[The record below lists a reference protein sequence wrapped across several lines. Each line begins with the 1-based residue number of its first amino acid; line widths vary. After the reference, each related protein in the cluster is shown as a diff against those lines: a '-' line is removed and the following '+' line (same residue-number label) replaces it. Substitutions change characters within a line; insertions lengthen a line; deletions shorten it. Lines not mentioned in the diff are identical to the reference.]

1 MAKKGIL
8 ELIGKTK
15 GKVDAITILS
25 EKSGQNNVI
34 PAVDIGITVTLPNK
48 SLGMISQT
56 IRAFLYE
63 NTGKGTGD
71 LAGVQ
76 PVSDLPNLTD
86 AAQRLGALNWEYEQT
101 GCKLTVYSGATGH
114 GDIKL
119 KDCTVRKLK
128 IDPKEGGSV
137 DLTFHVYTTDVD
149 EDTLGAL
156 AVLKSLERD
165 IELEGPSLAQ
175 QKRLDEAQDG
185 KDTTKPPTN
194 KRQTPAQA
202 LAATLGQ
209 TSDVE

>member
-1 MAKKGIL
+1 M
-8 ELIGKTK
+8 
-15 GKVDAITILS
+15 
-25 EKSGQNNVI
+25 
-34 PAVDIGITVTLPNK
+34 
-48 SLGMISQT
+48 
-56 IRAFLYE
+56 
-63 NTGKGTGD
+63 
-71 LAGVQ
+71 
-76 PVSDLPNLTD
+76 
-86 AAQRLGALNWEYEQT
+86 
-101 GCKLTVYSGATGH
+101 
-114 GDIKL
+114 
-119 KDCTVRKLK
+119 
-128 IDPKEGGSV
+128 

-185 KDTTKPPTN
+185 KDTVKPPPN